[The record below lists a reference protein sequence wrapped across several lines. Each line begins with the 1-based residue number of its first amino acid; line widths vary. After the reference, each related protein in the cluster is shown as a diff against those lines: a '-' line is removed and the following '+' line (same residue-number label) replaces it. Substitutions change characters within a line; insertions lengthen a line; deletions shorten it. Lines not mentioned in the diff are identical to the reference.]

1 MRDLESY
8 IVEAQRQIGKWGGRW
23 MRNNEDVIANVASA
37 IIRAEH
43 DHDPTKGAS
52 LSTLRCV
59 YGRRQ
64 IWAEY
69 RSMKRK
75 IVNGIPLP
83 IDAADFEFVEDN
95 SEPFVDT
102 ILRKEEMVV
111 ARKRATDI
119 LKKSKLLSP
128 KQRKYLKARFLRGRS
143 VKEIAES
150 NKISKQGVAESI
162 SNGLKK
168 LRKELAGTCS

>member
-83 IDAADFEFVEDN
+83 MMLLTLNLLRIKPSLLWILF
-95 SEPFVDT
+95 SE
-102 ILRKEEMVV
+102 K
-111 ARKRATDI
+111 KRWLL
-119 LKKSKLLSP
+119 LKKRQKI
-128 KQRKYLKARFLRGRS
+128 FLRRVS
-143 VKEIAES
+143 CLVL
-150 NKISKQGVAESI
+150 NNV
-162 SNGLKK
+162 N
-168 LRKELAGTCS
+168 T

>member
-1 MRDLESY
+1 MIFNANIKVNFKPGINDPQAISISDAIHNLGFNEISNLSS
-8 IVEAQRQIGKWGGRW
+8 GKLFSF
-23 MRNNEDVIANVASA
+23 DI
-37 IIRAEH
+37 
-43 DHDPTKGAS
+43 
-52 LSTLRCV
+52 
-59 YGRRQ
+59 
-64 IWAEY
+64 
-69 RSMKRK
+69 
-75 IVNGIPLP
+75 
-83 IDAADFEFVEDN
+83 N
-95 SEPFVDT
+95 SNS
-102 ILRKEEMVV
+102 KEK
-111 ARKRATDI
+111 AKDI